1 MPTRLVLIGA
11 GAIGRTH
18 LRAASDTSE
27 VTIVGVADP
36 NPAAQALA
44 AEFGATWQPD
54 YRTLLDRARPDGA
67 IVATPN
73 ALHVPIALDCIARG
87 VAVQVEKPIADTLDQ
102 ARRLSEAAASAHIP
116 VLVGHH
122 RRHNPII
129 RRARELVRG
138 GALGR
143 LVSGSVLSLFLKP
156 PSYFDIPWRR
166 MPDGG
171 GPVLINM
178 IHEIDLIRYVCGEI
192 VRVQAVTSNAV
203 RGFAVEDTAA
213 VILTLENGALVT
225 VTLSDTVA
233 SPWSWDLSAGE
244 SLSLFNAGADSHFLA
259 GTEGALT
266 LPSLTHWRYPGLK
279 GWEHKLAHETDS
291 DNARQPLRQS
301 AAAFRCRDPRQGAA
315 DHLRPRRCPHAGRD
329 ARRTTRGANWNVGGP
344 GLAAPQQLRQPDPL
358 MPVSPDSRF
367 GPGQCIEHCLLRRL
381 GGSLEQP
388 VDARFR
394 QRAIALGY
402 LHPLSGRTDWPW

>member
-18 LRAASDTSE
+18 LRAASETSE

-54 YRTLLDRARPDGA
+54 YRTLLDSARPDGA

-102 ARRLSEAAASAHIP
+102 ARRLSEAAASARIP

-143 LVSGSVLSLFLKP
+143 LVSGSVLSLFLKS

-225 VTLSDTVA
+225 VTLSDTAA

-266 LPSLTHWRYPGLK
+266 LPSLTHWRYPSLK
-279 GWEHKLAHETDS
+279 GWEHELAHETIPITRANPYANQLRHFAAVIRGKEQPITSGPDG
-291 DNARQPLRQS
+291 AR
-301 AAAFRCRDPRQGAA
+301 
-315 DHLRPRRCPHAGRD
+315 
-329 ARRTTRGANWNVGGP
+329 T
-344 GLAAPQQLRQPDPL
+344 LAATLA
-358 MPVSPDSRF
+358 V
-367 GPGQCIEHCLLRRL
+367 
-381 GGSLEQP
+381 
-388 VDARFR
+388 
-394 QRAIALGY
+394 QRAAQ
-402 LHPLSGRTDWPW
+402 SGTSEDLA

>member
-1 MPTRLVLIGA
+1 MPDTRIALIGA

-18 LRAASDTSE
+18 LRAATE
-27 VTIVGVADP
+27 TPGLAIIGIADP

-44 AEFGATWQPD
+44 AEFGVAWQPD
-54 YRTLLDRARPDGA
+54 YRALLDSAEPDGA

-87 VAVQVEKPIADTLDQ
+87 IAVLVEKPVADTLDQ
-102 ARRLSEAAASAHIP
+102 AKRLADAATAARVP

-143 LVSGSVLSLFLKP
+143 LVSGSVLSLFLKSP
-156 PSYFDIPWRR
+156 GYFDIPWRR
-166 MPDGG
+166 QPEGG
-171 GPVLINM
+171 GPILINM
-178 IHEIDLIRYVCGEI
+178 IHEIDLVRYVCGEI
-192 VRVQAVTSNAV
+192 IQVQAVTANAV

-213 VILTLENGALVT
+213 VILTLEGGALVT
-225 VTLSDTVA
+225 ITLSDTAV

-266 LPSLTHWRYPGLK
+266 LPTLTHWRYPGAK
-279 GWEHKLAHETDS
+279 GWEHPLARETIAITRANPYAVQLQHFAAVIRGEATPVTSVD
-291 DNARQPLRQS
+291 DAARTLAATLAARQAP
-301 AAAFRCRDPRQGAA
+301 PG
-315 DHLRPRRCPHAGRD
+315 
-329 ARRTTRGANWNVGGP
+329 TT
-344 GLAAPQQLRQPDPL
+344 
-358 MPVSPDSRF
+358 SP
-367 GPGQCIEHCLLRRL
+367 
-381 GGSLEQP
+381 
-388 VDARFR
+388 
-394 QRAIALGY
+394 
-402 LHPLSGRTDWPW
+402 